1 MQLNLEGRMSRT
13 DSERIIAILE
23 DTTEKLGFL
32 DSITPD
38 VLEHRD
44 ELSKFIGDEI
54 AKTMVEQRALEKRY
68 EQLIE
73 ERAEMKGMVNKA
85 KYKDVQEEIQDVSRA
100 LRESTNNLIKNL
112 KENPNVSGNLIKVQ
126 RDRMELKDL
135 ILRCVQELRDQGTY
149 ITVKTKVDEE
159 NFAQIRLQQLRAREK
174 SLRETVA
181 NLEHDLNA
189 EQKLFQRT
197 VHEQKQAIAQLKEE
211 LQVLKGSTAFD
222 AKFKK
227 KESIASVS
235 AIWRQYKLVER
246 QFEVKLK
253 NLEDKLQTETLVHS
267 ETKDFLTRKQQAL
280 ADDLAAWEAKYDR
293 DIGGLDKQ
301 LNDLTSTRTELLEK
315 LSILRERKKV
325 EDDVVRAKKE
335 QEDLERELERQ
346 KIANMKKRNAAARRI
361 QRDLRIYV
369 QRKKEYEAIKEAG
382 KKKKGGKG
390 KGEGGKKKKK

>member
-1 MQLNLEGRMSRT
+1 
-13 DSERIIAILE
+13 
-23 DTTEKLGFL
+23 
-32 DSITPD
+32 
-38 VLEHRD
+38 
-44 ELSKFIGDEI
+44 
-54 AKTMVEQRALEKRY
+54 
-68 EQLIE
+68 
-73 ERAEMKGMVNKA
+73 MVNKA

>member
-1 MQLNLEGRMSRT
+1 
-13 DSERIIAILE
+13 
-23 DTTEKLGFL
+23 
-32 DSITPD
+32 
-38 VLEHRD
+38 
-44 ELSKFIGDEI
+44 
-54 AKTMVEQRALEKRY
+54 
-68 EQLIE
+68 
-73 ERAEMKGMVNKA
+73 MKGMVNKA

-149 ITVKTKVDEE
+149 ITVKTRVDEE

-222 AKFKK
+222 AKFKR

-253 NLEDKLQTETLVHS
+253 SLEDKLQTETLVHS
-267 ETKDFLTRKQQAL
+267 ETKDFLIRKQQAL
-280 ADDLAAWEAKYDR
+280 ADDLAAWESKYDR

-301 LNDLTSTRTELLEK
+301 LNDLTTSRTELLEK

-325 EDDVVRAKKE
+325 EDDVARAKKE

-346 KIANMKKRNAAARRI
+346 KIADLKKRNAAARRI